1 MKKEDKSYLLEY
13 MNHTKNIIDKLDLD
27 LLYKISHMIETSI
40 NKGYNIYTIGNG
52 GSASIA
58 SHFATDIVHTLHG
71 NARCL
76 SDGSG
81 LITAIGN
88 DISFEDVFSKQ
99 LNTIEMLSSTNGLLI
114 AFSCS
119 GKSPN
124 IIKAIETAYDMAVDS
139 ILISGGCPVQE
150 LADIHYMVPAI
161 NAFSLEG
168 VFSVICHALVSYIR
182 GSDYELPVY

>member
-1 MKKEDKSYLLEY
+1 MKEKDKLYLLGY
-13 MNHTKNIIDKLDLD
+13 MNHTKNVIDKLDLD
-27 LLYKISHMIETSI
+27 SLYKISHMIGTSI
-40 NKGYNIYTIGNG
+40 NLGYNIYTIGNG

-58 SHFATDIVHTLHG
+58 SHFTTDIVHILHG

-76 SDGSG
+76 SDNSG
-81 LITAIGN
+81 LVTAIGN

-99 LNTIEMLSSTNGLLI
+99 LRILENLSSTDGLLI

-139 ILISGGCPVQE
+139 ILISGVCPVQE

-161 NAFSLEG
+161 NAFPLEG
-168 VFSVICHALVSYIR
+168 MFSVICHAIVSHIR
-182 GSDYELPVY
+182 ENDYHVS